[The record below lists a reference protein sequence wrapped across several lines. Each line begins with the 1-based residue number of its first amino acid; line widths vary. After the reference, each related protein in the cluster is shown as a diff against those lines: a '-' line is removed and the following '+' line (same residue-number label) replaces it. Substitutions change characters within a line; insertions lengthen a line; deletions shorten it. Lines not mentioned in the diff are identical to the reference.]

1 MGAQDDIAA
10 RTLQL
15 TRLISAPPELVFD
28 TWIDTEHKTHW
39 WGPHG
44 FRTTTH
50 FADVR
55 PGGSWRFTMHAPD
68 GTDFPNRIDYATLER
83 PHRLTYRHGDDS
95 GDDSA
100 SFDVIVTFE
109 AQDGKTLVTLN
120 TILASVEVREQM
132 VKFGA
137 IEGGKQTLGR
147 LEEFLLG
154 RMA

>member
-1 MGAQDDIAA
+1 MTALDDSSA

-15 TRLISAPPELVFD
+15 TRLISAPPALVFD

-55 PGGSWRFTMHAPD
+55 PGGSWRFTMHGPD
-68 GTDFPNRIDYATLER
+68 GTDFPNRIDYISMER
-83 PHRLTYRHGDDS
+83 PHRLTYLHGDDS

-100 SFDVIVTFE
+100 SFNVVVTFE
-109 AQDGKTLVTLN
+109 EQGGKTLVTLN
-120 TILASVEVREQM
+120 TIFASVEVREQM
-132 VKFGA
+132 LKFGA
-137 IEGGKQTLGR
+137 VEGGKQTLGR
-147 LEEFLLG
+147 LEEFLQG
-154 RMA
+154 RTV